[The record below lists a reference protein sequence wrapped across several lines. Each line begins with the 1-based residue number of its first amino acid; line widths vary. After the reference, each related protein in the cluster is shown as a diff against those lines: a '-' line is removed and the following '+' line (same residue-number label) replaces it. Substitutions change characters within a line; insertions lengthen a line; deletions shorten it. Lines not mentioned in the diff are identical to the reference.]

1 MQEVLPHILAQA
13 RRGPCPTC
21 GAPLQLA
28 EAGREA
34 RCDFCGG
41 GSELSFTL
49 RAIEPEAAKLE
60 KARIKGATRW
70 LKKQAAYEPCTCP
83 GCGAEFEADTSQ
95 SIQTCQYCG
104 AQSKLETRL
113 VPITTED
120 VAEPQERTKADVEN
134 QRRGRIDYPWSVAGE
149 QLVWRLLNEP
159 DLATRVNLATR
170 YNAWANINHTAAHF
184 LPWTLRVIQR
194 DEDAVAFIACDVI
207 GKLLCEGDPT
217 LWPGVIQAV
226 RGVVFDTN
234 VKPCIVQ
241 ELALGKGVCVKTL
254 IDAAEYAAANGV
266 LAQAWPAL
274 WGVQTLIGRNFDE
287 HPVIAQ
293 IVLYRLFYL
302 NGPVLGWALDALRNT
317 YLRGRYPT
325 EFLLRAI
332 DEIGAE
338 RPRLV
343 PHLLECLYIGPAETA
358 DDFRTRL
365 DWIRNAVSWGGKAAA
380 FEMLYTPPGDDSAL
394 YKEAIELIDAH
405 LDDAQAGGSVETA
418 LMRLIEAEREH
429 TNPAIDALIEKRG
442 ESLADRVKREYI
454 RRNPE
459 TPLLDTSKRYYWQS
473 EPKRELDPEL
483 EEFIAVWKKGIRDGV
498 SDYRSR
504 MDQARKFRDSV
515 KSEVELFLRD
525 EPATIPLTE
534 EAAAKLEKDRKQKER
549 NAERKQ
555 RQPEID
561 RIQAEMNR
569 VQSEYSQKLM
579 DMSGKMQDYMQDQKA
594 MQDYSAKMMKLS
606 EEMQTKI
613 GALQKQLMDLVHHG
627 DDD

>member
-28 EAGREA
+28 ESGREA

-70 LKKQAAYEPCTCP
+70 IKKQAMFEPCTCP
-83 GCGAEFEADTSQ
+83 GCGAEFDADTGQ
-95 SIQTCQYCG
+95 SIQTCKYCG

-134 QRRGRIDYPWSVAGE
+134 QRRDRIDYPWSVAGE

-159 DLATRVNLATR
+159 DQATRVNLATR
-170 YNAWANINHTAAHF
+170 YNAWININHTAAHF
-184 LPWTLRVIQR
+184 LPWTLKVIQR

-226 RGVVFDTN
+226 RGVVFNRN

-266 LAQAWPAL
+266 PEQAWPAL

-302 NGPVLGWALDALRNT
+302 SGPVLGWGLSVLRES

-325 EFLLRAI
+325 EILLRAI
-332 DEIGAE
+332 DEINVE
-338 RPRLV
+338 RPKLV
-343 PHLLECLYIGPAETA
+343 PHLLDCLYMGEAESA
-358 DDFRTRL
+358 EEFRERL
-365 DWIRNAVSWGGKAAA
+365 GWIRDSVSWGGRAAG
-380 FEMLYTPPGDDSAL
+380 FEVLYVPPGDDSAL
-394 YKEAIELIDAH
+394 YKEAIELIDET
-405 LDDAQAGGSVETA
+405 LDHPQAGGSVETA
-418 LMRLIEAEREH
+418 LMRLITARKDSTH
-429 TNPAIDALIEKRG
+429 PAIDALIERRG
-442 ESLADRVKREYI
+442 ENLSDRVKREYI

-459 TPLLDTSKRYYWQS
+459 TSLLDSSKKYYWES
-473 EPKRELDPEL
+473 EPKRALDPEL
-483 EEFIAVWKKGIRDGV
+483 EELIAIWKQGIRDGV
-498 SDYRSR
+498 DDYRSR
-504 MDQARKFRDSV
+504 MDAARKYRDSV
-515 KSEVELFLRD
+515 KAEVELFLRD
-525 EPATIPLTE
+525 GPATIPLTA
-534 EAAAKLEKDRKQKER
+534 EAARRLEKDRKQKALHE
-549 NAERKQ
+549 A
-555 RQPEID
+555 RQKAKPDID
-561 RIQAEMNR
+561 RVHDELNR
-569 VQSEYSQKLM
+569 VQEEYSKKLM
-579 DMSGKMQDYMQDQKA
+579 DMSAKMQDHMQDQKA
-594 MQDYSAKMMKLS
+594 MQDYSAKMMKVS
-606 EEMQTKI
+606 EEMQAKI
-613 GALQKQLMDLVHHG
+613 AELQQQLQDLIVHES
-627 DDD
+627 DD